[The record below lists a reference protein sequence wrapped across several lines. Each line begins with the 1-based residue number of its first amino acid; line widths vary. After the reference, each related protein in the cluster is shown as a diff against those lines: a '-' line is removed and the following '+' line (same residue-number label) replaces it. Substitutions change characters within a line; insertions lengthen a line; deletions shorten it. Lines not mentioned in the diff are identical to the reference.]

1 VTSETCKLKRY
12 LIRFLRAVKL
22 VFGLYKK
29 VEFHDPVRTQPI
41 SRLFG
46 IDRGM
51 PIDRYYIEKF
61 LAAHSHDISG
71 CILEIAEDT
80 YARKFADLQS
90 RETTVF
96 ETLHVDGSGKPST
109 ITGDLSKPASL
120 PGNRYDCFICT
131 QTYNFIYDVKQA
143 IAGTH
148 RLLKNDGIVLATVAG
163 ISQVSRYDM
172 DRWGDYWRFTSQSA
186 LQLFEA
192 EFGKGQ
198 VEVVTYGNVLAAK
211 AFLDGLAVE
220 DLPDQA
226 LLDETDPDY
235 PVIIGIR
242 AHKVTRE
249 KQS

>member
-1 VTSETCKLKRY
+1 MPY
-12 LIRFLRAVKL
+12 LVKFVRAVKL
-22 VFGLYKK
+22 IFRLYKK
-29 VEFHDPVRTQPI
+29 VEFHDPVRTQPV

-61 LAAHSHDISG
+61 LSAHSHDIRG

-80 YARKFADLQS
+80 YARKFADLKS

-131 QTYNFIYDVKQA
+131 QTYNFIYDVTQA

-172 DRWGDYWRFTSQSA
+172 DRWGDYWRFTGQSA
-186 LQLFEA
+186 LKLFEDV
-192 EFGKGQ
+192 FGEGH
-198 VEVVTYGNVLAAK
+198 VEVVTFGNVLAAT
-211 AFLDGLAVE
+211 ALLQGLAVE
-220 DLPDQA
+220 DLPDRKM
-226 LLDETDPDY
+226 LDENDPDY
-235 PVIIGIR
+235 QVIIGIIAR
-242 AHKVTRE
+242 K
-249 KQS
+249 

>member
-1 VTSETCKLKRY
+1 MKQFLLKFFRS
-12 LIRFLRAVKL
+12 VKL

-29 VEFHDPVRTQPI
+29 VEFHDPVRTQPV

-51 PIDRYYIEKF
+51 PVDRYYIEKF
-61 LAAHSHDISG
+61 LAANSHDIRG

-80 YARKFADLQS
+80 YARKFADLIS

-109 ITGDLSKPASL
+109 ITGDLAKPASL

-148 RLLKNDGIVLATVAG
+148 RLLKDHGIVLATVAA

-172 DRWGDYWRFTSQSA
+172 DRWGDYWRFTDQSA
-186 LQLFEA
+186 LKLFEDV
-192 EFGKGQ
+192 FGEGH
-198 VEVVTYGNVLAAK
+198 VEVVTFGNVLAAT
-211 AFLDGLAVE
+211 ALLQGLAVE
-220 DLPDQA
+220 DLPDRK
-226 LLDETDPDY
+226 LLDENDPDY
-235 PVIIGIR
+235 QVIIGIIAR
-242 AHKVTRE
+242 K
-249 KQS
+249 